1 MVSLNIV
8 LNFILMQFLQH
19 RGLALAT
26 SITAMVNFIILLK
39 LIHKQMP
46 YIDFSG
52 IFLNVLK
59 TVVISVIMLLFL
71 MIANRF
77 YSATRFWE
85 LLIKVIVLS
94 VLSIGLFYVLG
105 LWFKLDYLKEAGT
118 NLWKKFQKK

>member
-1 MVSLNIV
+1 
-8 LNFILMQFLQH
+8 
-19 RGLALAT
+19 
-26 SITAMVNFIILLK
+26 
-39 LIHKQMP
+39 
-46 YIDFSG
+46 
-52 IFLNVLK
+52 
-59 TVVISVIMLLFL
+59 

>member
-105 LWFKLDYLKEAGT
+105 LWFKLDT
-118 NLWKKFQKK
+118 